1 VEDTVEQD
9 EKPSLRARKKLATR
23 DALAAAAARLAL
35 VHGLDQLRVEDIAA
49 EANVSMR
56 TFNNYFAS
64 KQEALTARYVDRMR
78 HAATALESR
87 PSQEPLW
94 NAIIEAILAQWRGSA
109 RGDLAPDRATAA
121 ELRVIYGAPTIQGE
135 ILRTALA
142 PDHPFIRAV
151 AARTRTDCAHDLY
164 PRLVTAAVTSA
175 TQVAIN
181 AFLAADPPHPLVP
194 LLREALEQIAAG
206 LPDPT
211 A

>member
-1 VEDTVEQD
+1 MNDAIGQD
-9 EKPSLRARKKLATR
+9 ERPSLRARKKLATR

-35 VHGLDQLRVEDIAA
+35 VHGLDRLRVEDIAA

-64 KQEALTARYVDRMR
+64 KQEALAARYVDRMR
-78 HAATALESR
+78 HAATALASR
-87 PSQEPLW
+87 PAREPLW
-94 NAIIEAILAQWRGSA
+94 IAIIEAILAQWRGSA
-109 RGDLAPDRATAA
+109 PGHLAPDRASAA
-121 ELRVIYGAPTIQGE
+121 ELRAIYGAPSLQGD

-142 PDHPFIRAV
+142 PDHPFVRAV
-151 AARTRTDCAHDLY
+151 AARTRTDGAHDLY

-175 TQVAIN
+175 TQVAIS
-181 AFLAADPPHPLVP
+181 AFLAADPPVPLVP
-194 LLREALEQIAAG
+194 LLREALEQTAAG

>member
-1 VEDTVEQD
+1 MKDTVEQH
-9 EKPSLRARKKLATR
+9 EKPSLRARKKLETR

-64 KQEALTARYVDRMR
+64 KQEALAARYVDRMR
-78 HAATALESR
+78 HAAIALESR
-87 PSQEPLW
+87 PAEEPLW
-94 NAIIEAILAQWRGSA
+94 DAIIEAILAQWRGSA
-109 RGDLAPDRATAA
+109 RGNLAPDRANVA
-121 ELRVIYGAPTIQGE
+121 ELRVIYGAPTVQGE

-151 AARTRTDCAHDLY
+151 AARTRTDRAHDLY
-164 PRLVTAAVTSA
+164 PRLLTAAVTSA

-181 AFLAADPPHPLVP
+181 VFLAADPPVPLVP

-206 LPDPT
+206 LPDPSI
-211 A
+211 